1 MFFFQPIVPQ
11 QKREG
16 MILSCKTWLTTFM
29 SHKQIKLP
37 SITNYDMDKFRKE
50 KNSPGKGLE
59 NCKRYKFR

>member
-1 MFFFQPIVPQ
+1 MFFFQPIVPL

-16 MILSCKTWLTTFM
+16 MIQSCKTWLATFM

-50 KNSPGKGLE
+50 KKFSR
-59 NCKRYKFR
+59 KRTGELQEV